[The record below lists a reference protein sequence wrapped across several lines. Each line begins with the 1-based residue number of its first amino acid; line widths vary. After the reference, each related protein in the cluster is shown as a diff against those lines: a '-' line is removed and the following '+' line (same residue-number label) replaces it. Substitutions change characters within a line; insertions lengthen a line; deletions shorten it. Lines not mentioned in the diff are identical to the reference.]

1 MENKR
6 PREVN
11 TILKKNQMR
20 GLIILILDFK
30 TYYEATVVKRVI
42 LVSRQT
48 YRLMK
53 QNRAEYRHTHI

>member
-30 TYYEATVVKRVI
+30 TYCKMSVIKTVW
-42 LVSRQT
+42 
-48 YRLMK
+48 YW
-53 QNRAEYRHTHI
+53 